1 MKLREEAHKALDELD
16 HRSLALVYQQM
27 RLLLDIGPK
36 SQGAATAPSIEEIW
50 AKADTIPGCWSDD
63 LAEEREERF

>member
-1 MKLREEAHKALDELD
+1 MKLREDAHRALDELD

-27 RLLLDIGPK
+27 RLLLEIRPRVP
-36 SQGAATAPSIEEIW
+36 TAKPVPAIEEIW
-50 AKADTIPGCWSDD
+50 AKADAIPGCWSDD